1 MPISMLDEARRI
13 ARIAAPTALTQLSM
27 MGLWV
32 VDTLMLFRVSV
43 EAQDAAALGRV
54 WAFGTA
60 MIGFGLLFGL
70 DPVLSQAWG
79 ARDRRRLG
87 TALQQGLLLCLL
99 LTLPLGILWLL
110 TGPILELCGQNP
122 HLARDA
128 HTYVLVQLP
137 ALPFLLAFLVLRQ
150 YLHSRSIVFPA
161 LVIAVGANLLN
172 ALANWILIFGH
183 WGAPA
188 LGHVGAGIA
197 TSIVEV
203 AMVAGLALWIV
214 RGRLYRGAWAGWSRA
229 AWGLSGLRPVL
240 ALGLPVALQLGFEIW
255 AFQISTLWAGRL
267 GEGVHELASHN
278 IVMQLASITFM
289 VPLGV
294 SIGTATRVGNL
305 IGEGR
310 SREAQLAAWL
320 GFGMGG
326 AAMALAGLA
335 FVIGRDVLPTWY
347 TTDAAVVAL
356 ASSIL
361 PIAAAFQLFDG
372 LQVVGGGILRGMGRT
387 RPIAVINFVA
397 YYILALPLGWWLC
410 FHLERGLAG
419 IWWGLALAL
428 IAVASALLVYVWR
441 RGPATVPARVRA

>member
-13 ARIAAPTALTQLSM
+13 VRIAAPTALTQLSM

-203 AMVAGLALWIV
+203 AMVGRLALWIV
-214 RGRLYRGAWAGWSRA
+214 R
-229 AWGLSGLRPVL
+229 RP
-240 ALGLPVALQLGFEIW
+240 
-255 AFQISTLWAGRL
+255 
-267 GEGVHELASHN
+267 H
-278 IVMQLASITFM
+278 
-289 VPLGV
+289 
-294 SIGTATRVGNL
+294 
-305 IGEGR
+305 
-310 SREAQLAAWL
+310 
-320 GFGMGG
+320 
-326 AAMALAGLA
+326 
-335 FVIGRDVLPTWY
+335 
-347 TTDAAVVAL
+347 
-356 ASSIL
+356 
-361 PIAAAFQLFDG
+361 
-372 LQVVGGGILRGMGRT
+372 
-387 RPIAVINFVA
+387 
-397 YYILALPLGWWLC
+397 
-410 FHLERGLAG
+410 
-419 IWWGLALAL
+419 
-428 IAVASALLVYVWR
+428 
-441 RGPATVPARVRA
+441 